1 MPERLVGVHVNA
13 WVAVPSP
20 DETAFAADEQR
31 RPGIMQNFMQDG
43 LGFDQIMS
51 TRSPAY
57 GLADSPVARWATTRR
72 RTRPSRG

>member
-20 DETAFAADEQR
+20 DETAFTADEQR
-31 RPGIMQNFMQDG
+31 RPGIMQDG

-51 TRSPAY
+51 TRPQTIAY